1 MSRRYLRLSASGR
14 SAKGRQAVSN
24 VGFPWLLPNREP
36 TAALA
41 PMQVAG
47 QAGQPGTY
55 DEIARGWPVVAEYV
69 DQMSTALGAAS
80 YHWTAPDDPTPDES
94 RFTELMADLS
104 DHIAVDRVNG
114 IEGMGALAETWMQH
128 WTNGVYVGEIRAIDA
143 PRRRANRAFGVWQ
156 HCDLELY
163 PIHPSTIQQWVT
175 DRDDRRLLSI
185 RQQGATGGATITA
198 DRLIWVQRQGVV
210 GEYVGISALRALAF
224 PFERWKAIWLASQH
238 SGNMQGG
245 CLIVKATKNVGGSE
259 SWDRMGR
266 TMQGFANGLAP
277 YLLLEDGWETE
288 FVAPAGS
295 ANFDQIELLDAYAK
309 SKLGNLV
316 GSLVSSASGHRA
328 LGEVVATQEQA
339 QRTDELGLFLG
350 RLGTRLARWVAERS
364 AYGGRLPTLGIK
376 PTDVTQTPSERI
388 ATAQAAITA
397 FGLTPTVADQQWGRE
412 VAGLPVEEP
421 DAVEVVPA
429 DGAAPVEMAEDLIP
443 PNGAADSAA
452 AAVLA
457 WYDTPSAERGLSG
470 RELDLAKRIAARGA
484 ISATEARMLSVWF
497 RSAGDVTTDP
507 TWQTKGRAYQAWH
520 GRGGQAMAEWLRA
533 MHDDVDGVPTPTPAP
548 APAPAPVVA

>member
-24 VGFPWLLPNREP
+24 VGFPWILPNREP

-41 PMQVAG
+41 PALVAG
-47 QAGQPGTY
+47 QSGQPGIF

-69 DQMSTALGAAS
+69 DDMSAALGAAV
-80 YHWTAPDDPTPDES
+80 YHWTAPADATPDED
-94 RFTELMADLS
+94 RFTELMADLC
-104 DHIAVDRVNG
+104 DTIAVDKVNG
-114 IEGMGALAETWMQH
+114 IEGMGALAETWLQH
-128 WTNGVYVGEIRAIDA
+128 WINGVYVGEIRAIEA
-143 PRRRANRAFGVWQ
+143 PHRRQHRAFGIW
-156 HCDLELY
+156 HHSDLELY
-163 PIHPSTIQQWVT
+163 PVHPSTIQQWVS

-185 RQQGATGGATITA
+185 RQQGASGGATITA

-238 SGNMQGG
+238 AGNMQGG
-245 CLIVKATKNVGGSE
+245 CLIVKATKNAGGVE
-259 SWDRMGR
+259 SWDRMAR
-266 TMQGFANGLAP
+266 TLQGYSNQLAP
-277 YLLLEDGWETE
+277 YLLLEEGWETE
-288 FVAPAGS
+288 FVAPSGS
-295 ANFDQIELLDAYAK
+295 ANFDQIELLDGYAK
-309 SKLGNLV
+309 AKLGKLV
-316 GSLVSSASGHRA
+316 NSLVDSASGHRA

-339 QRTDELGLFLG
+339 SRTDELSLFLG

-376 PTDVTQTPSERI
+376 PTDVTQTPAERI

-397 FGLTPTVADQQWGRE
+397 FGLTPTPADQQWGRE

-421 DAVEVVPA
+421 AAVDVIT
-429 DGAAPVEMAEDLIP
+429 DDAPVEMAEDLIP

-457 WYDTPSAERGLSG
+457 FFDTPSAERGLSG

-548 APAPAPVVA
+548 APAPVVA